1 MWKSVLSLSSD
12 KQQIIARLP
21 KEYEQ
26 GLALEFT
33 LLGNA
38 LQEINAQDFWVDDS
52 AVNQFIKSAQAAK
65 GEAFSGMTLAEIRN
79 ATAEVVLTEQDML
92 ASIKVT
98 GAYAGEALTPND
110 IISALTNA
118 RVVKGLNKKALK
130 KVLLLSQQLK
140 KGETYTQPVAIG
152 KRPKEGKDAQF
163 IPLVADPK
171 QRVLKPQQAGPN
183 GKVDMRDLGAVVTV
197 GENEQVMRR
206 IPAISGE
213 NGYTVTGAIIPPR
226 AVKDLPLKPGAGTRF
241 SPDNPN
247 TLLSTMS
254 GMPIIKASG
263 VEIDE
268 ALCLSNVDIST
279 GHIKFKGSVVIS
291 GNVEPN
297 MEVTATGTITV
308 GGFVESAFLKA
319 KGDITVAKGIIGH
332 NVNDGEQKSCRLES
346 GGDVVA
352 NYAQFADITAKGD
365 IHFTVHSLNNDIRC
379 SGDLL
384 VIGSNKKQGT
394 LSGGEAKV
402 GGKVQCHHLG
412 VEGDTATYIQ
422 AFANYEHYA
431 KKLEQLQDRYTELQE
446 RKMIAI
452 RREIELKKIPKSSRS
467 DEQNAELAALN
478 SADTEALDALN
489 EEKERIELELYAK
502 LELNT
507 VESMMQ
513 THTRV
518 TVQFDDEKVTTRST
532 HGPATFSF
540 NKQTI
545 TFAPKLKEEDILV

>member
-12 KQQIIARLP
+12 QKQVFAQLP

-26 GLALEFT
+26 GLALEVA

-38 LQEINAQDFWVDDS
+38 LKELNAEAFFVDETS
-52 AVNQFIKSAQAAK
+52 VIQFIKSAQAAK
-65 GEAFSGMTLAEIRN
+65 GDAFSGLTLAQVKN
-79 ATAEVVLTEQDML
+79 ATAEVILSEQDML
-92 ASIKVT
+92 ASIKVE
-98 GAYAGEALTPND
+98 GAYGGDALTPTD
-110 IISALTNA
+110 IISALTQA
-118 RVVKGLNKKALK
+118 RVVKGINKKALK

-140 KGETYTQPVAIG
+140 SGESYTQPVAIG

-171 QRVLKPQQAGPN
+171 DRVLKPQASGPN

-206 IPAISGE
+206 IPAKPGE

-226 AVKDLPLKPGAGTRF
+226 PVKDLPLKPGAGTRF

-254 GMPIIKASG
+254 GMPVIKASG

-268 ALCLSNVDIST
+268 ALCLSKVDIST

-297 MEVTATGTITV
+297 MEVTATGAITV
-308 GGFVESAFLKA
+308 GGFVESASLKA
-319 KGDITVAKGIIGH
+319 KGDIAIAKGIIGH
-332 NVNDGEQKSCRLES
+332 NVDDGEPKSCHIES

-352 NYAQFADITAKGD
+352 NYAQFATIKARGD
-365 IHFTVHSLNNDIRC
+365 VQFTVHSLNNDIAC

-384 VIGSNKKQGT
+384 VTGGNKKQGT

-402 GGKVQCHHLG
+402 GGKVICNQLG
-412 VEGDTATYIQ
+412 VEGDTATYIE
-422 AFANYEHYA
+422 AFANYKHYA
-431 KKLEQLQDRYTELQE
+431 EKFEELQSRYTALQE
-446 RKMIAI
+446 QKMVSI
-452 RREIELKKIPKSSRS
+452 RREIELKKIPKSSRTE
-467 DEQNAELAALN
+467 EQNAELAALN
-478 SADTEALDALN
+478 SADTEAIDKLN

-507 VESMMQ
+507 VESLVQ

-518 TVQFDDEKVTTRST
+518 TVQFDDEKVTTKST
-532 HGPATFSF
+532 HGPATFSY
-540 NKQTI
+540 NKQII

>member
-12 KQQIIARLP
+12 KQQVIARLP
-21 KEYEQ
+21 KEYEK
-26 GLALEFT
+26 GLALEIT

-38 LQEINAQDFWVDDS
+38 LQEINAQDYWVDDS
-52 AVNQFIKSAQAAK
+52 AVNQFVKSAQAAK
-65 GEAFSGMTLAEIRN
+65 GEAFSGLTLAEIRN
-79 ATAEVVLTEQDML
+79 ATAEVVLAEQDML
-92 ASIKVT
+92 ASITVT
-98 GAYAGEALTPND
+98 GAYSGEALAPND

-118 RVVKGLNKKALK
+118 RVTKGLNKKALK

-226 AVKDLPLKPGAGTRF
+226 PVKDLPLKPGAGTRF

-352 NYAQFADITAKGD
+352 NYAQFAEITAKGD
-365 IHFTVHSLNNDIRC
+365 IHFTVHSLNNDILC

-431 KKLEQLQDRYTELQE
+431 KKLEQFQERYTELQE

-507 VESMMQ
+507 VESVIQ